1 MAALKTRTEYFTEA
15 MDKIMGLFYEESST
29 KHYCCEPG
37 QIDDILT
44 LVDELI
50 KNGCNELQIRRTAI
64 PAKDRENCTEP
75 ERLPAIPELSHSLDA
90 MEEDREKLSVL
101 EDDSKDLSP
110 LYYNETRFFPV
121 ILGIKDLFIGI
132 ILCYYITS
140 RISGGYNFDIYTI
153 LRRLIP
159 GNTALD
165 VVRRTAIAELIM
177 KVILFKGDTN
187 PICNEIIEKFKQ
199 NLVTLNELSEEALDR
214 WAAFDRASADTADK
228 VQTVNTLQSDIIRNY
243 LARKKG
249 GKSKKRNIKKHKSK
263 KHRKV

>member
-15 MDKIMGLFYEESST
+15 MDEIMGLFYKESST

-37 QIDDILT
+37 QINDILT
-44 LVDELI
+44 LVDELV
-50 KNGCNELQIRRTAI
+50 KNGCNKLQIRRTAI

-75 ERLPAIPELSHSLDA
+75 DRLPSLQHSLAA

-101 EDDSKDLSP
+101 EDDSEHLSP
-110 LYYNETRFFPV
+110 LYYDETRFFPV
-121 ILGIKDLFIGI
+121 TLGTKDLFIGI

-140 RISGGYNFDIYTI
+140 RISGGYDFDIHTV

-165 VVRRTAIAELIM
+165 VVRRTSISEMIM
-177 KVILFKGDTN
+177 KVILFREDTN

-199 NLVTLNELSEEALDR
+199 NLVTLSDLSVDALDR
-214 WAAFDRASADTADK
+214 WAAFDPASADSADK
-228 VQTVNTLQSDIIRNY
+228 VQTISRLQSDIIRNY
-243 LARKKG
+243 LGRKKG